1 MRYSEILLKKFIS
14 VDDSPENI
22 ADKLILKTCEIEEIE
37 NRKISDSIVIGYVNK
52 CYKHPDADK
61 LNVCEV
67 DCGDEGEYQ
76 IICGGSNVREGI
88 FVPTALP
95 GTVFE
100 KAGITIEKRN
110 MRGIESNGMICSKQE
125 LGINEDI
132 ELHSIRD
139 LVEDFDDV
147 NEKDLGIA
155 LNKKYP
161 WLESYTFD
169 VDNKGLT
176 NRPDLTGHFGTA
188 IELNAMYSEIGN
200 VKGKMGNEKI
210 SFNKIKDY
218 MKQFTDQNIFEIL
231 DNSKKSERKVI
242 GESDSLNTYILL
254 ELNNIQI
261 KKSDFFTRLQMIDL
275 GSNPINNRV
284 DFSNLFMNISG
295 QPIHFFDATKVDGD
309 IIIRNANDGEKFVDL
324 FEKEHELKSSDLV
337 IADKKKILA
346 LAGVVGGLD
355 SGVNENTKNI
365 IVEIA
370 NFDPV
375 SVRKTGTRLGL
386 RTDAELRY
394 EKNINPLFSL
404 YCLILF
410 LDELKYYSKDLG
422 SFDMGGLDYYI
433 SNKLKEKSKKLK
445 EVKIDYKK
453 MEKFIFGKEIENFEN
468 DAKKVLE
475 GLGFIVN
482 QDNLVVPI
490 WRSPDDINISEDI
503 YEEVARIYGYETIEN
518 SPLMTEVN
526 NVEYSGYVGL
536 QRKLEDIAVKNL
548 NFDQVETYPWIS
560 DKTVSLFNIDKN
572 NLYSL
577 QNPVVPD
584 APYMRD
590 SLVYN
595 LLSLGAKN
603 SKFFDEFRMFDI
615 GRVRKKNKIPAAN
628 NNAGMTSN
636 DEKYASSFVG
646 ESGEI
651 GMMIFKKDI
660 KDRSNDPILDAK
672 SFVDIILKE
681 LGINVKLV
689 YEKTSNSSYHPNK
702 QSDIL
707 YRVGKEKKKIGFV
720 GALHPVILKSQK
732 VSENA
737 GLVYISLSLDMLLE
751 LISNIGEIN
760 YTYETLQD
768 QIVYRDLCFVTD
780 INKDFGEILD
790 AVKAIKEIGDI
801 EVFDLYKGT
810 NLPEGKKSIAFKM
823 KILGENMTTEQ
834 INEVMNKAIK
844 AVEKVGATL
853 RS

>member
-37 NRKISDSIVIGYVNK
+37 NRKISDSIVIWYVNK

-67 DCGDEGEYQ
+67 DCGDEWEYQ
-76 IICGGSNVREGI
+76 IICGWSNVREWI

-110 MRGIESNGMICSKQE
+110 MRWIESNGMICSKQE
-125 LGINEDI
+125 LWINEDI

-147 NEKDLGIA
+147 NEKDLWIA

-169 VDNKGLT
+169 VDNKWLT
-176 NRPDLTGHFGTA
+176 NRPDLTWHFGTA
-188 IELNAMYSEIGN
+188 IELNAMYSEIWN
-200 VKGKMGNEKI
+200 VKWKMWNEKI

-242 GESDSLNTYILL
+242 WESDSLNTYILL

-275 GSNPINNRV
+275 WSNPINNRV
-284 DFSNLFMNISG
+284 DFSNLFMNISW

-346 LAGVVGGLD
+346 LAWVVWGLD
-355 SGVNENTKNI
+355 SWVNENTKNI

-375 SVRKTGTRLGL
+375 SVRKTWTRLGL

-410 LDELKYYSKDLG
+410 LDELKYYSKDLW
-422 SFDMGGLDYYI
+422 SFDMWWLDYYI

-526 NVEYSGYVGL
+526 NVEYSWYVWL

-636 DEKYASSFVG
+636 DEKYASSFVW

-681 LGINVKLV
+681 LWINVKLV

-707 YRVGKEKKKIGFV
+707 YRVGKEKKKIWFV
-720 GALHPVILKSQK
+720 WALHPVILKSQK

-737 GLVYISLSLDMLLE
+737 WLVYISLSLDMLLE

-790 AVKAIKEIGDI
+790 AVKAIKEIWDI
-801 EVFDLYKGT
+801 EVFDLYKWT
-810 NLPEGKKSIAFKM
+810 NLPEWKKSIAFKM

-844 AVEKVGATL
+844 AVEKVWATL